1 MVSSYG
7 LLSSS
12 RPCRVVYSPEYHD
25 VQPSDIFEEAH
36 HSSPLLT
43 ESDDQTEDGHA
54 MMKSDTLHFYQNLS
68 QRERWCICHE
78 CRRHE

>member
-12 RPCRVVYSPEYHD
+12 RPRRVVYSPEYHD

-36 HSSPLLT
+36 EPVPRGPRL
-43 ESDDQTEDGHA
+43 GRA
-54 MMKSDTLHFYQNLS
+54 LS
-68 QRERWCICHE
+68 WEIVALAAISGAAHRPF
-78 CRRHE
+78 